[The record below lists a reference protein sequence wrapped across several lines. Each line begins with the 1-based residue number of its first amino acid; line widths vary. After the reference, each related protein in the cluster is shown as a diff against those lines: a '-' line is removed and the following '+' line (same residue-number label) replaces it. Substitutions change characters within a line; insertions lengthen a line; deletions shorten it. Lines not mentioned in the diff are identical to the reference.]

1 MIRGSGVEGVS
12 KGSIEAANSRM
23 RTASDVHPNPSL
35 VSNVLPTQ
43 EAVARIV
50 ASAKPLTLI
59 PSPPSAAR
67 LRFYTKQHF
76 PTVPSFPVAHPKR
89 IPFYVQ
95 GTCHCAPCDRCP
107 RIGVPPRSYGYSVP
121 DPGAQRQ
128 GTGISERVTSKA
140 EVNRPVGTIHRTS
153 AIHMAIHNNVVYD
166 VLPMTSGAVR
176 ALPCR

>member
-128 GTGISERVTSKA
+128 GTGISERVTSKQ
-140 EVNRPVGTIHRTS
+140 EVMTVETRPTERYRSGT
-153 AIHMAIHNNVVYD
+153 AFE
-166 VLPMTSGAVR
+166 TSGKVWSE
-176 ALPCR
+176 PS

>member
-12 KGSIEAANSRM
+12 NGSIEAANSRM
-23 RTASDVHPNPSL
+23 RTASDAHPNPSL

-67 LRFYTKQHF
+67 LRFYTKQHS

-95 GTCHCAPCDRCP
+95 GTC
-107 RIGVPPRSYGYSVP
+107 SYGYSVP

-128 GTGISERVTSKA
+128 RTGISERVTSNSEEMPRRDSQPGRPKDGFE
-140 EVNRPVGTIHRTS
+140 EVYS
-153 AIHMAIHNNVVYD
+153 
-166 VLPMTSGAVR
+166 
-176 ALPCR
+176 